1 MINRRFTDRQQD
13 ADGSTL
19 LTNFTWN
26 PGKSGLL
33 NFCFSDETSEKNK
46 ILENVRTVLLMFLSR
61 FCLKFCCW
69 STHQKVVLIPSWF
82 YLYKN

>member
-46 ILENVRTVLLMFLSR
+46 ILENVRTVFISFLLKILLLVYSS
-61 FCLKFCCW
+61 KGGAH
-69 STHQKVVLIPSWF
+69 T
-82 YLYKN
+82 